1 MGYARSLNQL
11 CFLYN
16 LSYYSYCYHTQHF
29 NCNKLRFYC
38 HARPRIRARRQST
51 QPPFNQTIAPSSRI
65 VNTPTPPLCI
75 NTREQKM
82 PPPMDR
88 AKCQE

>member
-29 NCNKLRFYC
+29 NCNKSRFC
-38 HARPRIRARRQST
+38 
-51 QPPFNQTIAPSSRI
+51 
-65 VNTPTPPLCI
+65 
-75 NTREQKM
+75 
-82 PPPMDR
+82 
-88 AKCQE
+88 